1 MWQDTELDKYILP
14 PALSSVAQEGARS
27 SKHGTSF
34 KPQIHIEDNQHSLFI
49 ESIQPQTKP
58 NPHEP

>member
-14 PALSSVAQEGARS
+14 PALS